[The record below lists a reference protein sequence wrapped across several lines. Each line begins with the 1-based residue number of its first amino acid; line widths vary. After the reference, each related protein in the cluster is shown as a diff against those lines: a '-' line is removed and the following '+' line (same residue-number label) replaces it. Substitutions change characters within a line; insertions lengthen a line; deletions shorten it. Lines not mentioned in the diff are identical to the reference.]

1 MPLAQGCMNQMAGM
15 TPTETFNR
23 RPAQGWLA
31 GQHVVMCL
39 CVAGCGFIPSS
50 KVGQLHAPPAQ
61 LPAPRRL
68 DACRGPD
75 PDVEPV
81 PVQDHAPPGLKLQR
95 GILSVRGET
104 RACALHASRR
114 TCEPR
119 GGGHTNSCAVQTT
132 NHHKGTTSS
141 CDRALDYAF
150 QRQQPAAAPCST
162 LAWGRVCVGASPATW
177 QSRPVPECPAT
188 GPG

>member
-1 MPLAQGCMNQMAGM
+1 MNQMAGM

-119 GGGHTNSCAVQTT
+119 GGGTRTHVQYKPRITTRAQQAVATEHLIMLS
-132 NHHKGTTSS
+132 NGSN
-141 CDRALDYAF
+141 
-150 QRQQPAAAPCST
+150 QRQRPAAHSRGAACAWEPHLPLGKVGPCPNAPPQG
-162 LAWGRVCVGASPATW
+162 LD
-177 QSRPVPECPAT
+177 E
-188 GPG
+188 